1 MMAAHRSGEGSK
13 VLLIESDERLGR
25 KIKQSG
31 NGRCNFT
38 NLSLTLER
46 YHGSEPDFAS
56 YALNDFNN
64 RDTIDF
70 FRKLGCSLERRKT
83 GHIRSN
89 SSGSILDALRYALN
103 ERGVEIV
110 APSVFKQRKKRK
122 HFILQGASGESYM
135 SEYLIVATGGLAGL
149 KSGAES
155 TTRF

>member
-1 MMAAHRSGEGSK
+1 MNRSELIVVGGGASGMMAALTAAERGVK
-13 VLLIESDERLGR
+13 VLLIEGDERLGR

-70 FRKLGCSLERRKT
+70 FRKLGVL
-83 GHIRSN
+83 
-89 SSGSILDALRYALN
+89 
-103 ERGVEIV
+103 
-110 APSVFKQRKKRK
+110 
-122 HFILQGASGESYM
+122 
-135 SEYLIVATGGLAGL
+135 
-149 KSGAES
+149 
-155 TTRF
+155 TRTEEDRVYPLS